1 MPSSSKYRV
10 KAGSIIESVIAM
22 TIIAICL
29 SMALIIY
36 ARVLD
41 ADHNIANYQ
50 ARQKVKELL
59 LETKTEKSFVD
70 ENYDYETFS
79 IQKKVEELIKN
90 SGYTIEFTIN
100 VQSKK
105 EIHTYIVSL

>member
-1 MPSSSKYRV
+1 MPLSNKYKV

-41 ADHNIANYQ
+41 ADQSVAHYQ

-59 LETKTEKSFVD
+59 WETKTEKQFED
-70 ENYDYETFS
+70 EDFDYETYK
-79 IQKKVEELIKN
+79 IEKKVEELDHNAGYKIVFIIK
-90 SGYTIEFTIN
+90 

-105 EIHTYIVSL
+105 EKHQYIVKD